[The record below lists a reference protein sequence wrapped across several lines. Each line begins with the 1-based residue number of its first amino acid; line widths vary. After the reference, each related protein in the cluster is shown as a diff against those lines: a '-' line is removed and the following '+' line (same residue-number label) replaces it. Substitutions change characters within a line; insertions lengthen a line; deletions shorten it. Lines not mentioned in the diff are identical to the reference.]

1 MQTRP
6 IQMTDVMYNAAEQ
19 CFEAVVTVHDG
30 GLSRKYACS
39 INAPI
44 STSFAEAARGLSKQ
58 AERRHLGRGGLHSE
72 IKANVPTQRAGRSR
86 FDLKQWLSNVVDLPG
101 SRAA

>member
-6 IQMTDVMYNAAEQ
+6 IQMNDVMYNAAEQ

-30 GLSRKYACS
+30 PLSRKYACS
-39 INAPI
+39 IQAPI
-44 STSFAEAARGLSKQ
+44 SMSFADAAKGLSKQ

-72 IKANVPTQRAGRSR
+72 IAQPNAVQRAGRPR
-86 FDLKQWLSNVVDLPG
+86 FDIGAWLSNVVELPG